1 MLALTGLTRR
11 EFEAVLPEFEQIYR
25 SLYKSNKT
33 LVGKKRKRRAGGGRR
48 GKLAPMTD
56 KLLFVLVYQK
66 AYPLQAIQAELFE
79 MDQGCA
85 NRWIHRLLPILQS
98 ALDAMGLLP
107 ERDGKEFRRQER
119 KHNEGVDLIIDGT
132 ERRRQRPKDPEK
144 QALHYSGKKKAH
156 GDKNV
161 VVVNAHTRR
170 VGFLSKTYPGKAHDK
185 KIADHENITYP
196 RKTRLQQD
204 TGFQGYK
211 PQVSEVRQPKKSQSM
226 VSSLAKKSV
235 PTVNS
240 HANV

>member
-1 MLALTGLTRR
+1 MLSYQELKRAKKRLLALTGLTRR
-11 EFEAVLPEFEQIYR
+11 EFEALLPEFEQIYR

-107 ERDGKEFRRQER
+107 
-119 KHNEGVDLIIDGT
+119 
-132 ERRRQRPKDPEK
+132 
-144 QALHYSGKKKAH
+144 A
-156 GDKNV
+156 
-161 VVVNAHTRR
+161 NA
-170 VGFLSKTYPGKAHDK
+170 
-185 KIADHENITYP
+185 
-196 RKTRLQQD
+196 
-204 TGFQGYK
+204 
-211 PQVSEVRQPKKSQSM
+211 VSTISASSPVRSP
-226 VSSLAKKSV
+226 
-235 PTVNS
+235 
-240 HANV
+240 

>member
-1 MLALTGLTRR
+1 MLNYQELKSDKKRLLALTGLTRR
-11 EFEAVLPEFEQIYR
+11 EFEALLAEFDNAYR
-25 SLYKSNKT
+25 AVYQSNKT
-33 LVGKKRKRRAGGGRR
+33 LVGRKRKRRVGGGRR
-48 GKLAPMTD
+48 GQLARMAD
-56 KLLFVLVYQK
+56 KQLFVRVYQK
-66 AYPLQAIQAELFE
+66 AYPLQVIQAELFK
-79 MDQGCA
+79 MDQSCA
-85 NRWIHRLLPILQS
+85 NRWIHRLLPVLQS

-119 KHNEGVDLIIDGT
+119 KRNEGVDLIIDGT

-185 KIADHENITYP
+185 KIADHENISYP
-196 RKTRLQQD
+196 RKARLQQD

-226 VSSLAKKSV
+226 VS
-235 PTVNS
+235 
-240 HANV
+240 